1 MKGQA
6 FLFHL
11 SSRWGGGFL
20 FAIFH
25 LPMVISH
32 CRKTAAHRR
41 QWSMTNPKWKI
52 ENEPRLHGET
62 FAWALIFLLLPL
74 SISAQ
79 TPPPSPPPAP
89 PPTTVSIASPT
100 TPAGIAW
107 TGKRGSLTGRI
118 VSDDGQP
125 FANIGVSVFSVAA
138 ERSARRMATTDDEGT
153 FKASDLPS
161 GAYRVSTFAPGYV
174 TSESTSSDSLLR
186 PTNYRLGENATI
198 TLVKGGVITGKAL
211 DSSGQPLVAAVVL
224 AHRVRDGEGRPVN
237 SVGSFGSRGIT
248 DDRGVYRIFGLPSGS
263 YIVATD
269 GSGEA
274 TTSAREVMTYYPTAT
289 RDTAQE
295 VVVTVG
301 TEVQGIDIRHRGEV
315 GHVVSGTVSGFV
327 ESRSVFSA
335 GVSVELLQLA
345 TGVRVAN
352 TSLSSAGGNGFAMYG
367 VPDGEYEVMAYQQSF
382 SADTVASQG
391 LSVPRRVTVK
401 GNDVTGIELRVSGLG
416 AIDGRLVVEK
426 FDAPAT
432 CQIKRRGAV
441 EETLISVRRDEKE
454 TRLPRFTFAEALPDE
469 KGDFALR
476 GLVAGLYRI
485 NSQLPSDHWYVKA
498 MTLPGVAAPTRTP
511 VPRTA
516 PPKVTTINA
525 ATGVTIKGNEKL
537 SGFTVTLAE
546 GAAGLTG
553 RVAGD
558 KPPSRLRVLMLPA
571 EKEAAEN
578 VVRYYEVVARGGS
591 FACSHLAPGK
601 YWLLT
606 RAVAEDESEEK
617 LAKPLAWD
625 AGERAKLRR
634 EAEAANQAVDLT
646 ACQRVKDYVLQK

>member
-6 FLFHL
+6 FLFHQ
-11 SSRWGGGFL
+11 SSRWVGGFL
-20 FAIFH
+20 FAICH
-25 LPMVISH
+25 LPMIISH
-32 CRKTAAHRR
+32 CRTTVAHRR
-41 QWSMTNPKWKI
+41 QWSMTNPKWKM
-52 ENEPRLHGET
+52 EKEPRLHGET
-62 FAWALIFLLLPL
+62 FAWALIFWLL
-74 SISAQ
+74 SISIGAQ
-79 TPPPSPPPAP
+79 TSPPSPPPAP
-89 PPTTVSIASPT
+89 PPTTSIISPPT

-107 TGKRGSLTGRI
+107 TGKRGTLTGRI

-138 ERSARRMATTDDEGT
+138 ERSARRMVTTDDEGN
-153 FKASDLPS
+153 FKVNELPS

-174 TSESTSSDSLLR
+174 TSESISSDSLSR
-186 PTNYRLGENATI
+186 PANYRLGENATI
-198 TLVKGGVITGKAL
+198 TMVKGGVITGKAL

-224 AHRVRDGEGRPVN
+224 AYRVRDGEGRPVN
-237 SVGSFGSRGIT
+237 SAGSFGSRGIA
-248 DDRGVYRIFGLPSGS
+248 DDRGVYRIFGLQSGS

-269 GSGEA
+269 GSGENL
-274 TTSAREVMTYYPTAT
+274 TSAREVLTYYPTAT

-295 VVVTVG
+295 VAVTTG

-315 GHVVSGTVSGFV
+315 GHVVSGTVSGYT
-327 ESRSVFSA
+327 ESRSFFSA
-335 GVSVELLQLA
+335 GVSVELLQLT

-352 TSLSSAGGNGFAMYG
+352 TSLSSVGGNGFAMYG
-367 VPDGEYEVMAYQQSF
+367 VPDGEYELIAYQQSF

-416 AIDGRLVVEK
+416 AIDGRLLVEK

-454 TRLPRFTFAEALPDE
+454 TRLPRFTSAEALPDE

-476 GLVAGLYRI
+476 GLAAGLYRI

-498 MTLPGVAAPTRTP
+498 MTLPGAGPPARTP
-511 VPRTA
+511 TPRTA
-516 PPKVTTINA
+516 APKVTTINA
-525 ATGVTIKGNEKL
+525 ATGVTIKGREKL
-537 SGFTVTLAE
+537 SGLTVTLAE
-546 GAAGLTG
+546 GAAGLSG

-558 KPPSRLRVLMLPA
+558 KPPSRLRVLLLPA
-571 EKEAAEN
+571 EKDAAED
-578 VVRYYEVVARGGS
+578 VVRYYEVVARGGG
-591 FACSHLAPGK
+591 FAFSHLAPGK
-601 YWLLT
+601 YWIIA
-606 RAVAEDESEEK
+606 RAVPEDEAEEK
-617 LAKPLAWD
+617 LAKPLAWETS
-625 AGERAKLRR
+625 ERAKLRR
-634 EAEAANQAVDLT
+634 EAEAANQTVELT